1 MLQQCCR
8 PVKIR
13 IWKISSRRSWGREAV
28 KLGSVTRT
36 IYVVEDDSDI
46 ASLVKF
52 NLEENGFAARL
63 FPGGSGVVAAAE
75 KAPPALFILD
85 IMLPDGDGLDL
96 CRTIR
101 ASRKLAGTP
110 IIFLTAKAEE
120 TDRVVGL
127 ELGADDY
134 VTKPFS
140 PRELVARVKAV
151 LRRKEQPAAESP
163 ISAGAITI
171 DSGAVKVLVGD
182 REIDISATE
191 FRLLEFLAR
200 HPGRVFSREQ
210 LLDAV
215 WRETRF
221 VTPRSV
227 DVYVRRLRE
236 KIEADPE
243 NPAYIVTVRGAGY
256 RFEAPP

>member
-1 MLQQCCR
+1 MN
-8 PVKIR
+8 
-13 IWKISSRRSWGREAV
+13 
-28 KLGSVTRT
+28 RT
-36 IYVVEDDSDI
+36 IFVVEDDLDI
-46 ASLVKF
+46 ASLVRF
-52 NLEENGFAARL
+52 NLEAAGYTTRV
-63 FPGGSGVVAAAE
+63 FSEGAQVIAAAE
-75 KAPPALFILD
+75 KAQPTLFVLD

-96 CRTIR
+96 CRAIR
-101 ASRKLAGTP
+101 RSPKLAGSS

-140 PRELVARVKAV
+140 PRELMARVKAV
-151 LRRKEQPAAESP
+151 LRRHDQPATEV
-163 ISAGAITI
+163 AITAGDLTI
-171 DSGAVKVLVGD
+171 DPGAVKVTVSA
-182 REIDISATE
+182 REVDLSATE

-200 HPGRVFSREQ
+200 HPGRVYSREQ

-227 DVYVRRLRE
+227 DVYVRRIRE
-236 KIEADPE
+236 KIETDPE
-243 NPAYIVTVRGAGY
+243 NPAFIVTVRGSGY

>member
-1 MLQQCCR
+1 
-8 PVKIR
+8 VN
-13 IWKISSRRSWGREAV
+13 
-28 KLGSVTRT
+28 RT
-36 IYVVEDDSDI
+36 IFVVEDDLDI
-46 ASLVKF
+46 ASLVRF
-52 NLEENGFAARL
+52 NLEAAGYTTRV
-63 FPGGSGVVAAAE
+63 FSEGAQVIAAAE
-75 KAPPALFILD
+75 KAQPALFVLD

-96 CRTIR
+96 CRAIR
-101 ASRKLAGTP
+101 RSPKLAGSS

-140 PRELVARVKAV
+140 PRELMARVKAV
-151 LRRKEQPAAESP
+151 LRRHDQPTTEVT
-163 ISAGAITI
+163 ITAGDLTI
-171 DSGAVKVLVGD
+171 DPGAVKVTVSA
-182 REIDISATE
+182 REVDLSATE

-200 HPGRVFSREQ
+200 HPGRVYSREQ

-227 DVYVRRLRE
+227 DVYDRRIRE
-236 KIEADPE
+236 KIETDPE
-243 NPAYIVTVRGAGY
+243 NPAFIVTVRGSGY
-256 RFEAPP
+256 RFETPP

>member
-1 MLQQCCR
+1 MAPCY
-8 PVKIR
+8 
-13 IWKISSRRSWGREAV
+13 S
-28 KLGSVTRT
+28 SVTAERNGAD
-36 IYVVEDDSDI
+36 YNEESMSRLVFVVEDDHDI

-52 NLEENGFAARL
+52 NLENAGFQTRV
-63 FPGGSGVVAAAE
+63 FSGGAGVLAAAE
-75 KAPPALFILD
+75 KSPPAVFLLD
-85 IMLPDGDGLDL
+85 IMLPDGDGLEL
-96 CRTIR
+96 CRAIR
-101 ASRKLAGTP
+101 RSTALNGAS

-151 LRRKEQPAAESP
+151 LRRLDQPSAPGP
-163 ISAGAITI
+163 ISARELTI
-171 DSGAVKVLVGD
+171 DPGAVRVTRGD
-182 REIDISATE
+182 AEIELSATE

-200 HPGRVFSREQ
+200 HPGRVYSREQ

-215 WRETRF
+215 WKETRF
-221 VTPRSV
+221 ITPRSV

-236 KIEADPE
+236 KIEPDPD
-243 NPAYIVTVRGAGY
+243 NPSYIVTVRGSGY
-256 RFEAPP
+256 RFEAEA

>member
-1 MLQQCCR
+1 
-8 PVKIR
+8 VN
-13 IWKISSRRSWGREAV
+13 
-28 KLGSVTRT
+28 RT
-36 IYVVEDDSDI
+36 IFVVEDDLDI
-46 ASLVKF
+46 ASLVRF
-52 NLEENGFAARL
+52 NLEAAGYTTRV
-63 FPGGSGVVAAAE
+63 FSEGAQVIAAAE
-75 KAPPALFILD
+75 KAQPTLFVLD

-96 CRTIR
+96 CRAIR
-101 ASRKLAGTP
+101 RSPKLAGSS

-140 PRELVARVKAV
+140 PRELMARVKAV
-151 LRRKEQPAAESP
+151 LRRHDQPATEVT
-163 ISAGAITI
+163 ITAGDLTI
-171 DSGAVKVLVGD
+171 DPGAVKVTVSA
-182 REIDISATE
+182 REVDLSATE

-200 HPGRVFSREQ
+200 HPGRVYSREQ

-227 DVYVRRLRE
+227 DVYVRRIRE
-236 KIEADPE
+236 KIETDPE
-243 NPAYIVTVRGAGY
+243 NPAFIVTVRGSGY
-256 RFEAPP
+256 RFETPP

>member
-1 MLQQCCR
+1 MGR
-8 PVKIR
+8 RGTVE
-13 IWKISSRRSWGREAV
+13 SGVVSR
-28 KLGSVTRT
+28 SVF
-36 IYVVEDDSDI
+36 VVEDDHDI

-52 NLEENGFAARL
+52 NLEGAGFTVRV
-63 FPGGSGVVAAAE
+63 FSGGAGVLSAAE
-75 KAPPALFILD
+75 KSPPALFLLD

-101 ASRKLAGTP
+101 RSDKLAGCQ
-110 IIFLTAKAEE
+110 IILLTAKAEE

-151 LRRKEQPAAESP
+151 LRRQDQPPAPTPITFGSLTLDPAAVQVTREGQP
-163 ISAGAITI
+163 I
-171 DSGAVKVLVGD
+171 DL
-182 REIDISATE
+182 SATE

-215 WRETRF
+215 WKETRY

-236 KIEADPE
+236 KVETDPE
-243 NPAYIVTVRGAGY
+243 NPAHIVTVRGAGY
-256 RFEAPP
+256 RFETTK